1 MFTTDDFFI
10 VRIEKMP
17 PNTETI
23 QEIRFWLELENE
35 LLNIERQLKQP
46 EAGI

>member
-1 MFTTDDFFI
+1 MA
-10 VRIEKMP
+10 

-23 QEIRFWLELENE
+23 QEIRFWLELESE

-46 EAGI
+46 EAGISID